1 MRREASRYLLGR
13 GLLRVGVI
21 ICQGPVEGCD
31 IQAAVSTSKEAQPGL
46 ASGGVAC
53 GGTGKL
59 QTLRNALHQ
68 HRPEG
73 RGGYI
78 CQSQRA
84 REDRLRKKDSADL
97 QM

>member
-21 ICQGPVEGCD
+21 ICEGPVEGCD
-31 IQAAVSTSKEAQPGL
+31 VQAAVSTGKEAQPGL
-46 ASGGVAC
+46 ASGGVAR
-53 GGTGKL
+53 GGIGKL

-73 RGGYI
+73 IEGYLSVTEGQRG
-78 CQSQRA
+78 
-84 REDRLRKKDSADL
+84 
-97 QM
+97 

>member
-21 ICQGPVEGCD
+21 VCEGPVEGGD
-31 IQAAVSTSKEAQPGL
+31 VQAAVSTGKEAQPGL

-53 GGTGKL
+53 GSIGKL

-73 RGGYI
+73 IAGYLSVIEGQRG
-78 CQSQRA
+78 
-84 REDRLRKKDSADL
+84 
-97 QM
+97 